1 MKKFNSLAQSLFVL
15 SIPFIIFLKPENFI
29 EMIGTEILYL
39 IFLLFGLFL
48 ITFIVS
54 ILLNYFFSK
63 KISKISTNDFIFI
76 LGVIFFEIF
85 YHEKIRDWL
94 NTSFNVETILSFF
107 LSLLIIFSLNC
118 LTVIILIKHIHKL
131 KINILIFMTLLVAV
145 IHYNNF
151 NLYKSTIE
159 SRKDFSFFKKS
170 DLPKKKLNKN
180 IYLIILD
187 EMTNLDDFTRQFPE
201 ETKYISKF
209 RKKLS
214 AEGLVVLDK
223 SLSAYNLTYLNLTG
237 LINANYFID
246 EDSPKYVSRNSFF
259 PNSIFYKTKNT
270 IQVLDYLSKHNHFM
284 EMIGN
289 SEMNFELIPS
299 TKNLK
304 LNNGTILFPNIFYK
318 FFEPTFIDEL
328 FRRFVQ
334 DYLTKSG
341 DSIYIKNNGMGV
353 LENKIGNRVNKGIF
367 FVHHF
372 SPHAPYLFDRNCKK
386 LPYNKNLSPKKYIP
400 ALYKDSYICVTKK
413 ILKLISKIKKFDDN
427 AIVLFQGDHS
437 NSRDRNIIERFYIF
451 NAILVPDNCRESIN
465 KEITNINTFRLAL
478 YCSSNEIPILYKNNS
493 YIGFHGDE
501 KKYGKLIKIK

>member
-1 MKKFNSLAQSLFVL
+1 
-15 SIPFIIFLKPENFI
+15 
-29 EMIGTEILYL
+29 
-39 IFLLFGLFL
+39 
-48 ITFIVS
+48 
-54 ILLNYFFSK
+54 
-63 KISKISTNDFIFI
+63 
-76 LGVIFFEIF
+76 
-85 YHEKIRDWL
+85 
-94 NTSFNVETILSFF
+94 
-107 LSLLIIFSLNC
+107 
-118 LTVIILIKHIHKL
+118 
-131 KINILIFMTLLVAV
+131 
-145 IHYNNF
+145 
-151 NLYKSTIE
+151 
-159 SRKDFSFFKKS
+159 
-170 DLPKKKLNKN
+170 
-180 IYLIILD
+180 
-187 EMTNLDDFTRQFPE
+187 
-201 ETKYISKF
+201 
-209 RKKLS
+209 
-214 AEGLVVLDK
+214 
-223 SLSAYNLTYLNLTG
+223 
-237 LINANYFID
+237 
-246 EDSPKYVSRNSFF
+246 
-259 PNSIFYKTKNT
+259 
-270 IQVLDYLSKHNHFM
+270 
-284 EMIGN
+284 
-289 SEMNFELIPS
+289 
-299 TKNLK
+299 
-304 LNNGTILFPNIFYK
+304 LFPNIFYK